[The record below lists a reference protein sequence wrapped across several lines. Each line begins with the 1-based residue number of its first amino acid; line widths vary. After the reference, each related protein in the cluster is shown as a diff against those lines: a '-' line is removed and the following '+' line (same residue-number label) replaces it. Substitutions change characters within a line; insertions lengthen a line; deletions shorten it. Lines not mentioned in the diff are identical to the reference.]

1 MGSSLSLS
9 RSRSPSSQEKVLLF
23 ALAACAP
30 HPISPFASAA
40 GRLPLPPRFLD
51 PRFGCPGSGKGW
63 IFLFLFLFLFLGVC
77 WGGAMGASPPSPD
90 PMRPR
95 AVE

>member
-1 MGSSLSLS
+1 
-9 RSRSPSSQEKVLLF
+9 
-23 ALAACAP
+23 
-30 HPISPFASAA
+30 
-40 GRLPLPPRFLD
+40 LPLPPRFLD